1 MIRIWRVLLVLG
13 LVFAIPAAAG
23 ASPTQEASFQ
33 DNRLL
38 LADPAQLDQTLQTL
52 KQLGVD
58 RLRISV
64 VWYKIAPDSTSR
76 QKPQGFD
83 ASDPAA
89 YPAAN
94 WAPYD
99 TIVTEAAKYGMGVNF
114 DLMGGA
120 PLWAVGR
127 APSASMTSVWYP
139 SASAFGAFAAAVGT
153 RYSGNYTPPGASSAL
168 PAVTYW
174 SIWNEPNVGSS
185 SLSPQTVGG
194 VEVAPRLYRSLA
206 NAAYGSLLRTGHPPG
221 PDTILVGELAST
233 GHVDPGLALG
243 MQPLRFL
250 RALYCVGSNYRPLRG
265 AAAAARGC
273 PTDAAGARSFRA
285 DNPVLFDATGWSHHP
300 YDLTMAPSLPPPPA
314 EPDWVTF
321 ANLPKLEHALDR
333 IQLVYGS
340 QKKFPIYLTE
350 YGFETNPPKATF
362 AISPALQALY
372 LNEGEYMAWRDP
384 RVQALSQYLL
394 QDAQPINRLGG
405 QLLRDRADL
414 PQRNEKAVVRC
425 LPAAALDP
433 DREGPS
439 RGLARGMGM
448 PTAGEALPASEGRSR
463 GYPARWT
470 DCALCRRHQS
480 EGLLRR
486 TGYVYARRLGQARV
500 ALSGRRDD
508 LQPRSRDYRDRWK
521 HGFGGAH
528 RRAGGRSVGPRDAG
542 GFLALCAGVAAPRPQ
557 PSELPASAG

>member
-1 MIRIWRVLLVLG
+1 MLG
-13 LVFAIPAAAG
+13 LVFAIPAGAG

-52 KQLGVD
+52 KQLGVA

-83 ASDPAA
+83 ASDPAD
-89 YPAAN
+89 YPAGN

-185 SLSPQTVGG
+185 SLSPQTVGS

-221 PDTILVGELAST
+221 PDTILIGELAST
-233 GHVDPGLALG
+233 GHIDPSLALG

-250 RALYCVGSNYRPLRG
+250 RALYCVGTNYRPLRG
-265 AAAAARGC
+265 AAAAGRGC
-273 PTDAAGARSFRA
+273 PTDAAGSWSFRA

-321 ANLPKLEHALDR
+321 ANLPKLEHAFDR

-340 QKKFPIYLTE
+340 HKKFSIYLTE

-394 QDAQPINRLGG
+394 QDAQPINGSAVSSFATGLIFLNGTKKPSFGAYRLPLWIPTVRAHRGDSLEVWGCLRPAKLYPHQKVGPVDIQLDGRTVRSVAVTNPRGYFDVPVTFTHGG
-405 QLLRDRADL
+405 SVRLAWRYPGGETIFSREVAITETAGGTDLGALIAGLVGAALILATLAAFMLLR
-414 PQRNEKAVVRC
+414 
-425 LPAAALDP
+425 
-433 DREGPS
+433 
-439 RGLARGMGM
+439 
-448 PTAGEALPASEGRSR
+448 
-463 GYPARWT
+463 
-470 DCALCRRHQS
+470 
-480 EGLLRR
+480 
-486 TGYVYARRLGQARV
+486 
-500 ALSGRRDD
+500 
-508 LQPRSRDYRDRWK
+508 
-521 HGFGGAH
+521 H
-528 RRAGGRSVGPRDAG
+528 RRRPS
-542 GFLALCAGVAAPRPQ
+542 AAT
-557 PSELPASAG
+557 L